1 MIGHLQIFSG
11 HDGPVSC
18 GGFTLDGKFVFT
30 GGEDGTVRVWLPK
43 SGACKH
49 VFEVHE
55 TMITCCE
62 GSQDGDL
69 IISGLL
75 SSSIAMIVYD
85 VAYEDNHNIKAHV
98 RLLS

>member
-1 MIGHLQIFSG
+1 MFSG

-55 TMITCCE
+55 AMITCCE
-62 GSQDGDL
+62 GSQDGDM
-69 IISGLL
+69 IISGSKSTPSLAFIIY
-75 SSSIAMIVYD
+75 SC
-85 VAYEDNHNIKAHV
+85 
-98 RLLS
+98 